1 MSLQSLLFVS
11 AIVAS
16 EAWQPLSMHA
26 AVRKTSLHAEQSE
39 DVTRAKEYLMN
50 EVSGTAAVAPPP
62 AAAAPAASGS
72 GYKQSFLEATPYFNQ
87 EKIPVNTF
95 KAKVGNKWPS
105 LKQFQ
110 RKHLEAV
117 KTCFIRKFNP
127 GWSLARDWTSTHTYS

>member
-39 DVTRAKEYLMN
+39 DVTRAKDYLMN
-50 EVSGTAAVAPPP
+50 EVTSTAAVATPPP
-62 AAAAPAASGS
+62 AAAAPASSGS

-95 KAKVGNKWPS
+95 KAKVRHK
-105 LKQFQ
+105 
-110 RKHLEAV
+110 
-117 KTCFIRKFNP
+117 
-127 GWSLARDWTSTHTYS
+127 